1 MSRIRSFIAVETP
14 PLALQRIT
22 ELITNLQSV
31 PSDVKW
37 ERAEKLHITL
47 KFLGSI
53 EQSDLQALIRGLAE
67 KLRTFPASEYTYEGF
82 GAFPDLNH
90 PRVYWVGTSKNLAL
104 VQLHNAVEE
113 VTRTFSVADDD
124 RTFHPHVTIGRVKGS
139 RGINLLTARAK
150 TLTLEPV
157 EARCSHVLLMKSDL
171 LPTGSRY
178 SVLSRIPLIL

>member
-1 MSRIRSFIAVETP
+1 MSRIRSFIAVPTP
-14 PLALQRIT
+14 PPVLQRIAG
-22 ELITNLQSV
+22 LITNLQSV
-31 PSDVKW
+31 SSHVKW

-53 EQSDLQALIRGLAE
+53 EESDIQRLIRALGE
-67 KLRTFPASEYTYEGF
+67 KLRTLSPFDYAYEGV

-104 VQLHNAVEE
+104 VQLHTMVEE
-113 VTRTFSVADDD
+113 VTRTFSVANDD
-124 RTFHPHVTIGRVKGS
+124 RPFHPHVTIGRVKDS
-139 RGINLLTARAK
+139 QGINLLTARVK
-150 TLTLEPV
+150 TLTFEPV
-157 EARCSHVLLMKSDL
+157 DARCSDVLLMKSDL